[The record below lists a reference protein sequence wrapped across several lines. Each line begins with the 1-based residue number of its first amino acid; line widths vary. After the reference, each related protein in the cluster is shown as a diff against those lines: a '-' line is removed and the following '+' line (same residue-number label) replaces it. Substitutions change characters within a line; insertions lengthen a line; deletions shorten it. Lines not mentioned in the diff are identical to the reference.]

1 MSRQDYG
8 RDAEKL
14 TLTRD
19 HASTAATL
27 TQKLYKVPAGR
38 TLHVD
43 RVTYLNVTGL
53 ALDASNNFAVA
64 YKNAAVV
71 VASGIDTT
79 AVALPANTFVE
90 MTPGASSAVV
100 LQAGDELTLVATK
113 TGTQTLPAGT
123 STIEGRL
130 F

>member
-1 MSRQDYG
+1 MSRVDYG
-8 RDAEKL
+8 REAEKISFA
-14 TLTRD
+14 RD

-43 RVTYLNVTGL
+43 RITYLNVTGL
-53 ALDASNNFAVA
+53 AFDGTNNFAVA
-64 YKNAAVV
+64 FKNGATV
-71 VASGIDTT
+71 VADGIDTT
-79 AVALPANTFVE
+79 AVSLPANTFVT
-90 MTPGASSAVV
+90 MTNEAGIV
-100 LQAGDELTLVATK
+100 LQAGDELALVATK

-123 STIEGRL
+123 SHIEGRL